1 MCNNNGNDRGIVSYH
16 AGINEISVE
25 SLGEAK
31 IPSNFAEIALVGGN
45 NNVYNNIYIKDT
57 QFSLTETKFIDDDL
71 DDGVFEATGKPNV
84 SFELSGPR
92 EKIFFD
98 PSKSRAAIVTCGGLC
113 PGLNDVI
120 RAIVLGLYRNYN
132 VKNIYGVKYG
142 YQGFI
147 AKYNHEFFELNPEV
161 VDGWQD
167 IGGTLLGSSRGQQ
180 DIGEITDCLENYGIN
195 MLFVIGGDGTMKGAM
210 RIADEVKARGL
221 KISVIGIPKT
231 IDNDIEII
239 DETFGFR
246 TAVDAARNILKC
258 AHVEAKGAPDCI
270 GLVKLMG
277 RDSGFIACNSAL
289 AMSDVNFVLIP
300 EQKIDLEKFLLCL
313 ENRLKKS
320 HHAVIAVAEGAGQ
333 ELMTDVEIK
342 KDQSG
347 NIRYKDIGLFLKE
360 KIEEFSQNNGHD
372 YTVKYF
378 DPSYFV
384 RSVPSNGFDST
395 YCLSLGIDAV
405 HAAMAGKTSMII
417 GSINGQLSHIPMSM
431 IAGKR
436 KQVDITGSLWR
447 MVVQSTGQTVAF
459 HV

>member
-1 MCNNNGNDRGIVSYH
+1 MSELEENRRGLVDYH
-16 AGINEISVE
+16 ADIKEISVDC
-25 SLGEAK
+25 LGEPRIK
-31 IPSNFAEIALVGGN
+31 SSFAEIALVGGGSD
-45 NNVYNNIYIKDT
+45 VYINDS
-57 QFSLTETKFIDDDL
+57 QFALAETNFKDDDL

-84 SFELSGPR
+84 SFEISGPR

-98 PSKSRAAIVTCGGLC
+98 PSKTKAAIVTCGGLC

-120 RAIVLGLYRNYN
+120 RAIVLGLYRNYD

-147 AKYNHEFFELNPEV
+147 AKYKHEFVELNPEV

-167 IGGTLLGSSRGQQ
+167 LGGTMLGSSRGQQ
-180 DIGEITDCLENYGIN
+180 DIGEIVDCLENSGIN
-195 MLFVIGGDGTMKGAM
+195 LLFVIGGDGTMKGAM
-210 RIADEVKARGL
+210 SIAQEVKKRGI

-246 TAVDAARNILKC
+246 TAVDAARLILKC
-258 AHVEAKGAPDCI
+258 AHVESKGAPDCI

-277 RDSGFIACNSAL
+277 RDSGFIACHAAM

-300 EQKIDLEKFLLCL
+300 EQKIDLEKFLNCL
-313 ENRLKKS
+313 EERLAGS

-333 ELMTDVEIK
+333 ELMGGCRTTDK
-342 KDQSG
+342 SG
-347 NIRYKDIGLFLKE
+347 NILHDDIGLFLKE
-360 KIEEFSQNNGHD
+360 KIEEFSAKKGHD

-378 DPSYFV
+378 DPSYLV

-395 YCLSLGIDAV
+395 YCLNLGLDAV

-417 GSINGQLSHIPMSM
+417 GTVNNQLCHIPMSM
-431 IAGKR
+431 VAGKR
-436 KQVDITGSLWR
+436 KYVDIKGALWR
-447 MVVQSTGQTVAF
+447 MVVQSTGQTVKF
-459 HV
+459 HK

>member
-1 MCNNNGNDRGIVSYH
+1 MLFNEENRRGLVDYH
-16 AGINEISVE
+16 ADIKEISVE

-31 IPSNFAEIALVGGN
+31 IVSNFAKNALVGGN
-45 NNVYNNIYIKDT
+45 INVYIKDT
-57 QFSLTETKFIDDDL
+57 QFSLAETKFIDNDL
-71 DDGVFEATGKPNV
+71 EDGVFKATGKPNV

-98 PSKSRAAIVTCGGLC
+98 PAKARAAIVTCGGLC

-120 RAIVLGLYRNYN
+120 RAIVIGLHRNYG
-132 VKNIYGVKYG
+132 VKNILGVKYG

-147 AKYNHEFFELNPEV
+147 AKYNHEFLELNPEV

-180 DIGEITDCLENYGIN
+180 DIGEITDCLENHGIN
-195 MLFVIGGDGTMKGAM
+195 MLFVIGGDGTMSGAM
-210 RIADEVKARGL
+210 RIAEEVKNRGI

-231 IDNDIEII
+231 IDNDIEIV

-258 AHVEAKGAPDCI
+258 AHVESKGAPDCI

-277 RDSGFIACNSAL
+277 RDSGFIACNSAM

-300 EQKIDLEKFLLCL
+300 EQKIDLDKFLECL
-313 ENRLKKS
+313 EERLARS

-333 ELMTDVEIK
+333 ELMNIEDLGTDE
-342 KDQSG
+342 SG
-347 NIRYKDIGLFLKE
+347 NIRYRDIGLFLKAR
-360 KIEEFSQNNGHD
+360 IEDFSKKHGHD

-384 RSVPSNGFDST
+384 RSVPSNGYDST

-405 HAAMAGKTSMII
+405 HAAMAGKTSMIV
-417 GSINGQLSHIPMSM
+417 GSINGKLSHIPMSM

-436 KQVDITGSLWR
+436 KQVDINGPLWR
-447 MVVQSTGQTVAF
+447 MVVQSTGQTVKF
-459 HV
+459 HKA

>member
-1 MCNNNGNDRGIVSYH
+1 MCFNEENRRGLVNYH
-16 AGINEISVE
+16 ANIKEISVE
-25 SLGEAK
+25 SLGVAK
-31 IPSNFAEIALVGGN
+31 IPSNFADIALVGGN
-45 NNVYNNIYIKDT
+45 SNVYINDS
-57 QFSLTETKFIDDDL
+57 QFSLAETKFIDNDL
-71 DDGVFEATGKPNV
+71 DDGVFEATGTPNV

-98 PSKSRAAIVTCGGLC
+98 PSKTRAAIVTCGGLC

-120 RAIVLGLYRNYN
+120 RALVLGLHRNYN
-132 VKNIYGVKYG
+132 VKNILGVKYG

-147 AKYNHEFFELNPEV
+147 AKYKHEFVELNPEV

-167 IGGTLLGSSRGQQ
+167 IGGTVLGSSRGQQ
-180 DIGEITDCLENYGIN
+180 DIGEITDCLENHGIN
-195 MLFVIGGDGTMKGAM
+195 ILFVIGGDGTMSGAM
-210 RIADEVKARGL
+210 RITEEIKKRDL

-246 TAVDAARNILKC
+246 TAVDAARNVLKC
-258 AHVEAKGAPDCI
+258 AHVESKGAPDCI

-277 RDSGFIACNSAL
+277 RDSGFIACHSAL

-300 EQKIDLEKFLLCL
+300 EQKIDFDVFLKCL
-313 ENRLKKS
+313 EERLARS

-333 ELMTDVEIK
+333 ELMSSERMIRDK
-342 KDQSG
+342 SG
-347 NIRYKDIGLFLKE
+347 NIRHKDIGLFLKE
-360 KIEEFSQNNGHD
+360 KIEEFSSKNNHD

-384 RSVPSNGFDST
+384 RSIPANGHDST
-395 YCLSLGIDAV
+395 YCLMLGIDAV

-417 GSINGQLSHIPMSM
+417 GSINGKLSHIPMSM
-431 IAGKR
+431 AAGRR
-436 KQVDITGSLWR
+436 KQVDIDGPLWR
-447 MVVQSTGQTVAF
+447 MVVQSTGQTVKF
-459 HV
+459 HR